1 SWLIVF
7 QPLHAGYWLLTTDFC
22 FPMPSKAVQLVQLL
36 RSTKREKRLG
46 TVILFVTSRCN
57 AFCKTCFYHAELNR
71 PGDMTFE
78 QLEKISRT
86 MPPIT
91 DLWLSGGEP
100 TLRRDVPQVI
110 DTFIRNNGVERVI
123 IPTNALVKSRVYEIV
138 DHALSAHPSL
148 DLYLNIALDGYGK
161 THDEIRGVPGN
172 WEKTLDC
179 IQSLYPLKEK
189 FTDRFRLNVNT
200 VVCAE
205 NYTEIEKLSEFLW
218 HNFKL
223 DGQYFNI
230 IRGETKVGDEIKQ
243 VPPEV
248 LPAMYA
254 RVSALTKRY
263 GDRMFAEDEASRR
276 FVKTVAYVGTITTH
290 YRTQH
295 ANFEQPTAWPF
306 PCTAGETT
314 AVIDYNGDVRA
325 CELREKFAT
334 LADFDYDFGALW
346 SAQER
351 ETELDA
357 INGGRA
363 CWCTHVCFIHDSL
376 RHSRRALLYE
386 APKNYLTRNK
396 W

>member
-1 SWLIVF
+1 
-7 QPLHAGYWLLTTDFC
+7 
-22 FPMPSKAVQLVQLL
+22 MPNQLVQFVQLL
-36 RSTKREKRLG
+36 RSSKREKRLG

-57 AFCKTCFYHAELNR
+57 AFCKTCFYHEELNH
-71 PGDMTFE
+71 PGDLTFE
-78 QLEKISRT
+78 QLEKVSRT

-100 TLRRDVPQVI
+100 TLRRDVSEII
-110 DTFIRNNGVERVI
+110 DTFVKVNGVQRVI
-123 IPTNALVKSRVYEIV
+123 IPTNALIKSRVCEIV
-138 DHALSAHPSL
+138 DRALTQHPNL

-161 THDEIRGVPGN
+161 THDRIRGVPGN
-172 WEKTLDC
+172 WEKALDC
-179 IQSLYPLKEK
+179 IQSLYPLKTK
-189 FTDRFRLNVNT
+189 YRDRFRLNVNT

-205 NYTEIEKLSEFLW
+205 NYTEIEKLAEYMWEEFQ
-218 HNFKL
+218 L

-230 IRGETKVGDEIKQ
+230 VRGETLVGDEIKQ
-243 VPPEV
+243 VPPES

-254 RVSALTKRY
+254 FVSKLTKRY
-263 GDRMFAEDEASRR
+263 GDRMFADDDAGKR
-276 FVKTVAYVGTITTH
+276 FIKNVAYVGAITTH

-295 ANFEQPTAWPF
+295 ANFGQSTAWPF

-334 LADFDYDFGALW
+334 LADYDFDFGALW
-346 SAQER
+346 TAQGR
-351 ETELDA
+351 AAELNA
-357 INGGRA
+357 IDGGKA
-363 CWCTHVCFIHDSL
+363 CWCTHVCFIHDSM

-386 APKNYLTRNK
+386 LPKNFVTRQT